1 MIEGED
7 DADDDDDDIRRLR
20 ARPTSARGGEGLQQ
34 QHQTKG
40 QVLEGAR
47 RTRAGGAG
55 RGGQTRAGS
64 HYKEGTRS
72 YSPVPAI
79 HDFAGFPPPRPP
91 FPCNFYS
98 SPLPVNSFTHPAKR
112 RFPVTY
118 RTSGLC
124 FFFFFFNFVMNLK
137 WRSSIR

>member
-20 ARPTSARGGEGLQQ
+20 ARPTSARGGGGGGGLQQ
-34 QHQTKG
+34 DQTKG

-47 RTRAGGAG
+47 RTRAGRA
-55 RGGQTRAGS
+55 GQTRAGS

-79 HDFAGFPPPRPP
+79 HDFAGFPPPLA
-91 FPCNFYS
+91 
-98 SPLPVNSFTHPAKR
+98 PLA
-112 RFPVTY
+112 
-118 RTSGLC
+118 
-124 FFFFFFNFVMNLK
+124 M
-137 WRSSIR
+137 